1 MSSPYENYQS
11 PFSWRYASQEMRSL
25 WSEHQ
30 KRLLWRK
37 VWVALA
43 KVESEF
49 GLFAS
54 DLVEELEAK
63 ATEIDVETALEIEAQ
78 IHHDLMAELKTFAQ
92 QCPTAGGVL
101 HLGATS
107 MDIEDN
113 VDALRLRSSLDI
125 ILVKLRELLLGFV
138 SQVESTIDIPIIAFT
153 HLQPAEP
160 SLLGYR
166 MAFYAQD
173 LLLDWQ
179 QISQVREGIRGK
191 GFKGAVGTA
200 AAYGDLIGVD
210 RLDVFEARLSQEL
223 DLKFFE
229 VTHQTY
235 PRKQDLLV
243 LNSLSGLGATLS
255 KFAFDLRLLQSPP
268 LGELSEPFG
277 KDQVGSS
284 AMPFKRNPIQAEK
297 INSLARQLST
307 YPQIAWQNAANSLL
321 ERTLDD
327 SANRRTILPEAFLI
341 ADEILRVSYRIIQG
355 LTVNKAAIKRN
366 LEIYAPFA
374 MTERILMLAGKRG
387 ADRQLMHEILRQQ
400 AISAWSE
407 VQSGRSN
414 PLIENLTKAT
424 ELLEWISADEIRQLA
439 DLNNYIGFARQHA
452 LNLVS
457 EIRSQI
463 Q

>member
-54 DLVEELEAK
+54 DLVEELEVQ

-92 QCPTAGGVL
+92 RCPTAGGIL

-341 ADEILRVSYRIIQG
+341 TDEILRVSYRIIQG